1 MTNQKRAYLYAIV
14 TILLWST
21 MASAFKISLKYLDYF
36 QLLFFASLF
45 SCIILFIILTI
56 QGKLI
61 LLKKTTKQDLMH
73 SAFLGILNPFLYYLV
88 LFKAYSLLKAQEAG
102 TLNYIWPII
111 LVLLSVPLLKQRIHW
126 MSIIAILVSFSGI
139 IIIST
144 EGKVTTLE
152 FKEPLGV
159 ALAIGSSVFWA
170 LFWIF
175 NLKDQRDEVIK
186 LFMNFVFGTA
196 YVFIALMCFSGFN
209 LIGFKGLTGA
219 LYIGL
224 FEMGLT
230 YVLWLKALKLSSNTA
245 VVSNLVYLSPF
256 ISLIV
261 IRSVIGEKILLST
274 IIGLFLIICGIA
286 VQHLSRKFL
295 NQEKI

>member
-1 MTNQKRAYLYAIV
+1 MANQKRAYLYAIV

-45 SCIILFIILTI
+45 SCITLFIILTF
-56 QGKLI
+56 QGKLN
-61 LLKKTTKQDLMH
+61 LLKNTSKQDLMH

-126 MSIIAILVSFSGI
+126 MSIIAIVISFSGI

-144 EGKVTTLE
+144 EGNVTTLE

-159 ALAIGSSVFWA
+159 ALAVVSSIFWA

-186 LFMNFVFGTA
+186 LFMNFVFGTV
-196 YVFIALMCFSGFN
+196 YVFIALMYFSGFN
-209 LIGFKGLTGA
+209 SISFKGLTGA

-286 VQHLSRKFL
+286 VQHLSRKFM
-295 NQEKI
+295 NK